1 MANWDFLLGCHQEN
15 YFVQISFANSITK
28 PKKNLLLNFLTVIKN
43 HQDNKTY
50 SGNYGKPYHE
60 FKHLQP
66 INKTGSKKLKQEPKK
81 FLLHNPLEP
90 IK

>member
-1 MANWDFLLGCHQEN
+1 M
-15 YFVQISFANSITK
+15 
-28 PKKNLLLNFLTVIKN
+28 LNFLTVIKN

-66 INKTGSKKLKQEPKK
+66 INKTGCKKLKQELKKLLLRNPPK
-81 FLLHNPLEP
+81 P

>member
-1 MANWDFLLGCHQEN
+1 LGL
-15 YFVQISFANSITK
+15 FAWLPPRKIILYKSVLQTLKQNQ
-28 PKKNLLLNFLTVIKN
+28 KKFQSLNFLTVIKN

-66 INKTGSKKLKQEPKK
+66 INKIGCKKLKQEPKK
-81 FLLHNPLEP
+81 F
-90 IK
+90 

>member
-1 MANWDFLLGCHQEN
+1 MANWDF
-15 YFVQISFANSITK
+15 FAWLPPRKIILCKSVLQTLKQNQ
-28 PKKNLLLNFLTVIKN
+28 KNFIVKLLTVIKN

-66 INKTGSKKLKQEPKK
+66 INKTGCKKLKQERKK
-81 FLLHNPLEP
+81 FSLHNPLEP